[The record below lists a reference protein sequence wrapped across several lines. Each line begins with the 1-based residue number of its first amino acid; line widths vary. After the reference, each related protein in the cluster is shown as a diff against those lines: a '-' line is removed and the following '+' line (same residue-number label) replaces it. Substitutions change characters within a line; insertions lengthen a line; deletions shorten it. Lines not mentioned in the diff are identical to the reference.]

1 MAKFRGVFPVPLTP
15 FREAD
20 QSVDYAKL
28 EEHVEWLIQSGA
40 AGLVSNGSTSEFPML
55 CDEEARKAA
64 KVIINKAAGRVPVI
78 VGATAPSTWKTVE
91 YCKIAKDVGAD
102 GILALPPYYF
112 PLTDDEVCKHFEVM
126 AKATDLPIMVY
137 NNPGT
142 SKVDIK
148 PELVARLAEIEHVDY
163 IKESSGQACRVHE
176 IKALAGDKIEIF
188 IGADNIFFDAL
199 AAGAVG
205 VIASSGNIIVS
216 QMSEV
221 FRLVFEE
228 HDLIQAREKF
238 DVISPVC
245 SFVDGSCQF
254 VQVLKTAL
262 DIMGRPVGPPRYP
275 MLPLSGE
282 NRERL
287 AAVLKKAGVC

>member
-1 MAKFRGVFPVPLTP
+1 MTKFRGVFPVPLTP

-20 QSVDYAKL
+20 QSVDYGRL
-28 EEHVEWLIQSGA
+28 REHVEWLIQSGA
-40 AGLVSNGSTSEFPML
+40 SGLVSNGSTSEFPML
-55 CDEEARKAA
+55 CDEEATRAA
-64 KVIINKAAGRVPVI
+64 RTIIDKAAGRVPVI

-91 YCKIAKDVGAD
+91 YCRIAKDVGAD
-102 GILALPPYYF
+102 GILALPAYYF
-112 PLTDDEVCKHFEVM
+112 PHTDDEICKHFELM
-126 AKATDLPIMVY
+126 AQATDLPIMIY

-163 IKESSGQACRVHE
+163 IKESSGQASRVHE
-176 IKALAGDKIEIF
+176 IKSLAGDKIDIF

-199 AAGAVG
+199 ASGAVG
-205 VIASSGNIIVS
+205 VISSSGNIIVS

-221 FRLVFEE
+221 FRLIVED
-228 HDLIQAREKF
+228 HDLIGARDKF
-238 DVISPVC
+238 DVISSIC

-275 MLPLSGE
+275 MLPLSGDD
-282 NRERL
+282 RQYLVAILRT
-287 AAVLKKAGVC
+287 AGVC